1 MVAKEKELN
10 IKIPYNFTPRKY
22 QIPFLRA
29 WDSGIKRLFLVW
41 HRRSGKDKTVIA
53 NLIKRMMERKGTYY
67 YTLPTYSQ
75 ARKIVWLGADKE
87 GFKFLDHFP
96 KELVK
101 NVNQQEMTIELVNG
115 SIMQLIGADNIDRIV
130 GTNPVGVV
138 FSEYALMKPEVWNFI
153 YPILKENGGWAV
165 FVMTPRG
172 TNHAYDLMNKVKD
185 DKNWFVQVLTVD
197 DTQALTREQIE
208 EARSELPHDVF
219 MQEYYVKFLDSGLGF
234 FRRIDENTYKRAE
247 YKKRD
252 ASFFQLGVDLAKY
265 QDYTVITPFNLNDF
279 HVQEQDS
286 FNQMDYNLQK
296 ARIENSYLRHNNARI
311 VMDSTGCLID
321 DQKIITARG
330 LVPISEVKEGEYV
343 LTADNTY
350 QKIKNITSKTEIT
363 EVYNITPYYQTTPI
377 KTSFT
382 HLYRTVDNYKKAG
395 DLQVGELL
403 EIQTKI
409 PDIKID
415 YKKEILKYKPFKL
428 YHPKT
433 DKFKV
438 ENFYDNPLFW
448 RMVGYYFA
456 EGYVR
461 RSCGQKQL
469 QFAFHTDEIEYHNDI
484 KDFAELIGRKMYKR
498 IRKDIQCAELS
509 ISCGWLVDWFAEFGK
524 ATTKKIPYWFDYLPD
539 EFKIEV
545 IKGYWRGDGDRTTFK
560 RKGQN
565 SNKSMFR
572 FCSASKDLIV
582 TMQRWLLH
590 FGIISSLT
598 VSKRLPNDKYVLNIS
613 SSESDKFADLI
624 NEEKFENK
632 RYLKSKGK
640 IENGFIYVPIK
651 EITTETRLATLWEFE
666 TENHSCRV
674 VGATLHNVGEP
685 IFDDLIHRGLNV
697 TPFRFSRTTRKDL
710 LTNLQI
716 LLEQDKIKIPD
727 DPILIDELKSM
738 TYELTEQ
745 GTSVIKVPDGKHDDR
760 IMSLALSVWDIPTEK
775 INGTPG
781 NNSIVSGGIEPFYP
795 EFGY

>member
-29 WDSGIKRLFLVW
+29 WDSGIKRLFIVW

-172 TNHAYDLMNKVKD
+172 TNHAYDLMNKIKD
-185 DKNWFVQVLTVD
+185 DPNWFVQVLTVD

-234 FRRIDENTYKRAE
+234 FRRIDENTYKREE
-247 YKKRD
+247 YKQRPM
-252 ASFFQLGVDLAKY
+252 SFFQLGVDLAKY

-296 ARIENSYLRHNNARI
+296 ARIENSYLRHNNGRI
-311 VMDSTGCLID
+311 VMDSTG
-321 DQKIITARG
+321 
-330 LVPISEVKEGEYV
+330 
-343 LTADNTY
+343 
-350 QKIKNITSKTEIT
+350 
-363 EVYNITPYYQTTPI
+363 
-377 KTSFT
+377 
-382 HLYRTVDNYKKAG
+382 
-395 DLQVGELL
+395 
-403 EIQTKI
+403 
-409 PDIKID
+409 
-415 YKKEILKYKPFKL
+415 
-428 YHPKT
+428 
-433 DKFKV
+433 
-438 ENFYDNPLFW
+438 
-448 RMVGYYFA
+448 
-456 EGYVR
+456 
-461 RSCGQKQL
+461 
-469 QFAFHTDEIEYHNDI
+469 
-484 KDFAELIGRKMYKR
+484 
-498 IRKDIQCAELS
+498 
-509 ISCGWLVDWFAEFGK
+509 
-524 ATTKKIPYWFDYLPD
+524 
-539 EFKIEV
+539 
-545 IKGYWRGDGDRTTFK
+545 
-560 RKGQN
+560 
-565 SNKSMFR
+565 
-572 FCSASKDLIV
+572 
-582 TMQRWLLH
+582 
-590 FGIISSLT
+590 
-598 VSKRLPNDKYVLNIS
+598 
-613 SSESDKFADLI
+613 
-624 NEEKFENK
+624 
-632 RYLKSKGK
+632 
-640 IENGFIYVPIK
+640 
-651 EITTETRLATLWEFE
+651 
-666 TENHSCRV
+666 
-674 VGATLHNVGEP
+674 VGEP

-745 GTSVIKVPDGKHDDR
+745 GTSIIKVPDGKHDDR
-760 IMSLALSVWDIPTEK
+760 IMSLALAVWDIPTEK